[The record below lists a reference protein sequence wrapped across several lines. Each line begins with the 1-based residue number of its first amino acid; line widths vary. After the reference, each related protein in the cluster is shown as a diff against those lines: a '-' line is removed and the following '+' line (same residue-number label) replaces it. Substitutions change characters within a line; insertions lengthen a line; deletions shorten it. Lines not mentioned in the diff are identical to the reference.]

1 MAILASSCW
10 LCTES
15 EPSLLWSIDE
25 ESLMQDELTFEEV
38 RKEQVLVSDEVS
50 SGLLESVLSL
60 ALMLELS
67 MVQLEKLLELEIPAG
82 RS

>member
-1 MAILASSCW
+1 
-10 LCTES
+10 
-15 EPSLLWSIDE
+15 
-25 ESLMQDELTFEEV
+25 MQDELTFEEV

-67 MVQLEKLLELEIPAG
+67 MVQLEKLLELEIPAR